1 MGRFF
6 SYGFILQLIA
16 IVHWIRRRPENY
28 WIWIILFFGPIG
40 ATVYLLMEAVP
51 DLGLAGQSFK
61 GISRRKRIR
70 ILETAIIDNPSAGNY
85 EELGDLLL
93 EEKSY
98 TRARECFDRALGS
111 RTDSIDPFYRRGI
124 AAFELGD
131 FEAALRDFE
140 RVIKADPKYDFSRA
154 TLYYARTLAKVNR
167 RAEAAATF
175 EKVIEAS
182 TSTETLVE
190 AAEFFAAEK
199 RTREAKELA
208 DRVLA
213 RRATMPAYQKRRERP
228 WLRRAAALS
237 KSIRAD
243 EPVAA

>member
-1 MGRFF
+1 VGRFF

-28 WIWIILFFGPIG
+28 WIWIILFLGPIG
-40 ATVYLLMEAVP
+40 AAVYLVMEAAP
-51 DLGLAGQSFK
+51 DLMAGQSFK
-61 GISRRKRIR
+61 GISRRKRIG
-70 ILETAIIDNPSAGNY
+70 ILEAAIIDNPSAGNY

-93 EEKSY
+93 EEKKY
-98 TRARECFDRALGS
+98 ARARECFDVALGL

-124 AAFELGD
+124 AAFELAD
-131 FEAALRDFE
+131 FPAALTDFE
-140 RVIKADPKYDFSRA
+140 RVVKADPKYDFSRA
-154 TLYYARTLAKVNR
+154 QLFLARTLAKVNR
-167 RAEAAATF
+167 QPEAAAIF
-175 EKVIEAS
+175 EKLIQAS

-228 WLRRAAALS
+228 WLKRAAALS

-243 EPVAA
+243 ESVAA